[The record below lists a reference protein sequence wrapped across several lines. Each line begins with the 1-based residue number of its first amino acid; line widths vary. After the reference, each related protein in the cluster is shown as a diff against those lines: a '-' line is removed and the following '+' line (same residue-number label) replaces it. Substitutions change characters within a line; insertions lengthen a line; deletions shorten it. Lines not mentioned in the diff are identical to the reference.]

1 MSNNVAA
8 ILVAA
13 GAGQRL
19 ASAGESQPKQFMD
32 FRGQPLFMWPLEMLV
47 QHPRIENIIVVTVPD
62 KVLVVEKAI
71 SEAELS
77 KKVRVIGGGA
87 TRQESVWCGLR
98 AVAKE
103 KDIDESLVL
112 VHDAARPFLTT
123 EIIDATI
130 AGAEECGACTA
141 AIPVSDTIKSVRS
154 GIIESTLDRTHLIS
168 VQTPQA
174 GRLDWLLEAHERARK
189 KGLAATDD
197 AALLEAIGHKVK
209 VVPGSSCNLKVTSR
223 DDLILAEALAQ
234 ILF

>member
-13 GAGQRL
+13 GAGQRF
-19 ASAGESQPKQFMD
+19 AGAGDSQPKQFMD
-32 FRGQPLFMWPLEMLV
+32 FRGQPLFMWPLEILV
-47 QHPRIENIIVVTVPD
+47 DHPRIGSIVVVTVPD
-62 KVLVVEKAI
+62 KVLVVEKMI
-71 SEAELS
+71 NEAALS
-77 KKVRVIGGGA
+77 KKIKVIGGGA

-98 AVAKE
+98 AIAKE
-103 KDIDESLVL
+103 NDIGDSLVL
-112 VHDAARPFLTT
+112 VHDAARPFLTS

-141 AIPVSDTIKSVRS
+141 AIPVSDTIKTVRS
-154 GIIESTLDRTHLIS
+154 GVIESTLDRTHLIS

-189 KGLAATDD
+189 KGLATTDD
-197 AALLEAIGHKVK
+197 AALLEANGHKVM
-209 VVPGSSCNLKVTSR
+209 VVPGSSCNLKVTNS